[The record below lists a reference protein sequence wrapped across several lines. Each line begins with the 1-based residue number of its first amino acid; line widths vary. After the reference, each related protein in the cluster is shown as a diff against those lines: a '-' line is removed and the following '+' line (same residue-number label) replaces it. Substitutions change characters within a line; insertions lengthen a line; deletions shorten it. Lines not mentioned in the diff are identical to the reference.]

1 MNFPLLAWRNL
12 ARRPVRTLLT
22 AGGVAL
28 AVAVA
33 VSLGGFNLGY
43 RRAIA
48 GSIEQLGFQVMVMAK
63 G

>member
-1 MNFPLLAWRNL
+1 MTFSGLAWKNL
-12 ARRPVRTLLT
+12 TRRPVRTALT

-48 GSIEQLGFQVMVMAK
+48 GSIEQLGF
-63 G
+63 